1 MRKLRTVACG
11 LCVVAVVAL
20 SGCQALFPAAVR
32 INYDGSVDYV
42 TCHSGTPGL
51 DESRAMSYASSH
63 QTNGLEIQPVS
74 ELGVPTAGQVVHFQR
89 PTAGWKSILVGS
101 STHSLASAR
110 ADHVSL
116 GEWIWN
122 AGDHCTINE

>member
-42 TCHSGTPGL
+42 TCQSGTSAF
-51 DESRAMSYASSH
+51 DEWRATSYASTKQVDGH
-63 QTNGLEIQPVS
+63 EIQPFS
-74 ELGVPTAGQVVHFQR
+74 ELRVPAAGQVVHFHR
-89 PTAGWKSILVGS
+89 PETGWKSIVVGS

-110 ADHVSL
+110 ADYVSL

-122 AGDHCTINE
+122 TGEHCTVNE